1 MAFDTHLDTSF
12 LNCKGSVFSE
22 KPYFCKKFENRMQHQ
37 FYSLREVA
45 EIVDGQIV
53 GKSPEMEVSDLLID
67 SRQLVSADKALFF
80 AIVSARNNGHRYIKE
95 LYEKGVKA
103 FVVKTM
109 PENTCPEANFIL
121 VDDTL
126 KALQTLAAHHRQQF
140 GILVIGITGS
150 NGKTIVKEWLF
161 QMLSPDFNIVRSPK
175 SYNSQV
181 GVPLSVWQMN
191 ESHELALFEAGIS
204 EPEEMAPLQ
213 KIIAPTIGVF
223 TNIGQAHDE
232 NFISRV
238 QKAGEKLNLFTKA
251 ASLVYCMDYPDIQH
265 VIIRSGLSEKVKLF
279 TWSRK
284 FQEADLFVDSITKD
298 EKTAKISCLY
308 QDNHLS
314 FQIPFADKASVE
326 NAIHCIAVCLLMKY
340 EPNQIAERLLNLTSV
355 AMRLEIK
362 AGVNNCT
369 IINDYYNSDINSLSI
384 ALDVMRH
391 QRQHKRHVVILSD
404 ILQSGR
410 NELELYAE
418 IAQLLKNKEVDMLIG
433 IGEAISRQA
442 NKFDMES
449 YFYPNVADFLAHFP
463 FSKFNNQTILLKGA
477 RAFDFEQFGMELHE
491 KAHETVLEIIFNNL
505 VSNLKHFQAKIKPE
519 TKLMVMVKA
528 FGYGS
533 GNLEVSNVLQFHNVD
548 YLTVAFADEGV
559 ELRRAGINL
568 PIMVMSPEVN
578 SYDNIIK
585 YHLEPEVF
593 SFRNL
598 SFIEKAVANMA
609 LPEAHPINVHIK
621 LDTGM
626 HRLGFAQS
634 ELPELIQRIKANPM
648 LHVKSVFSHLAT
660 ADNPSED
667 DFTLSQIHNFEV
679 GSQMIVEAFP
689 HKVLRH
695 ILNTAGIS
703 RFPQYQFDMVRLGI
717 GLYGVPTCKADM
729 DALLPVVSL
738 KTTINQI
745 KQIPAGDSIG
755 YNRHGRAEKN
765 MRIGIVPIGY
775 ADGLS
780 RLLGN
785 GNGKFYVNGHQVP
798 VVGDI
803 CMDMCMLDLSQ
814 VEAVEGD
821 TVVIFDAEHD
831 INDIAKACQTIPYE
845 IMTRVSQRVKRVYYQ
860 E

>member
-1 MAFDTHLDTSF
+1 
-12 LNCKGSVFSE
+12 
-22 KPYFCKKFENRMQHQ
+22 MQHQ
-37 FYSLREVA
+37 FYSLNQIS
-45 EIVDGQIV
+45 EIVGGQLV
-53 GKSPEMEVSDLLID
+53 GDQSMLQVCDLLID
-67 SRQLVSADKALFF
+67 SRHLMDPRQALFF
-80 AIVSARNNGHRYIKE
+80 ALSSVRNDGHKYIGE
-95 LYEKGVKA
+95 LYDKGVRA
-103 FVVKTM
+103 FVVSRQ
-109 PENTCPEANFIL
+109 PENVYPEAAFII
-121 VDDTL
+121 VPDTL
-126 KALQTLAAHHRQQF
+126 KALQTLASRHRQQF
-140 GILVIGITGS
+140 TYPVIGITGS

-161 QMLSPDFNIVRSPK
+161 QMLSPDYNIVRSPK

-181 GVPLSVWQMN
+181 GVPLSVWQMSDN
-191 ESHELALFEAGIS
+191 NDLAIFEAGIS
-204 EPEEMAPLQ
+204 EPDEMMTLQ
-213 KIIAPTIGVF
+213 DIIRPTIGVF
-223 TNIGQAHDE
+223 TNIGQAHEE
-232 NFISRV
+232 NFINPV

-251 ASLVYCMDYPDIQH
+251 EQLVYCMDYSEIQQ
-265 VIIRSGLSEKVKLF
+265 VIIRSNLAEKVKLF

-284 FQEADLFVDSITKD
+284 FEEANLFVKQVTKS
-298 EKTAKISCLY
+298 EKSATMECVYQGECLT
-308 QDNHLS
+308 
-314 FQIPFADKASVE
+314 FAIPFADEASVE
-326 NAIHCIAVCLLMKY
+326 NALHCVAVCLLLKMN
-340 EPNQIAERLLNLTSV
+340 PATIAERLKGLTTI

-369 IINDYYNSDINSLSI
+369 IINDYYNSDINSLAI
-384 ALDVMRH
+384 ALDVMKHH
-391 QRQHKRHVVILSD
+391 QQHNYRAVILSD
-404 ILQSGR
+404 IFQSGR
-410 NELELYAE
+410 NEIDLYTE
-418 IAQLLKNKEVDMLIG
+418 IGQMLKNKGVDLLIG

-442 NKFDMES
+442 NKFDMEA
-449 YFYPNVADFLAHFP
+449 YFYKNVPDFLAHFP

-477 RAFDFEQFGMELHE
+477 RAFEFEQIGMELQE
-491 KAHETVLEIIFNNL
+491 KAHETVLEINFNHL
-505 VSNLKHFQAKIKPE
+505 VSNLNHFRSKIKPE

-533 GNLEVSNVLQFHNVD
+533 GNLEVSNILQFHNVD

-598 SFIEKAVANMA
+598 EFIEKAMQNMA
-609 LPEAHPINVHIK
+609 LPEAHPLNVHIK

-626 HRLGFAQS
+626 HRLGFSNS
-634 ELPELIQRIKANPM
+634 ELSELIRRIQANP
-648 LHVKSVFSHLAT
+648 LLNVKSVFSHLAT
-660 ADNPSED
+660 ADNPAED
-667 DFTLSQIHNFEV
+667 EFTKSQIRNFEE
-679 GSQMIVEAFP
+679 GSRLIVDAFP
-689 HKVLRH
+689 QALRH

-717 GLYGVPTCKADM
+717 GLYGIPTCEVDKGV
-729 DALLPVVSL
+729 LQPVVSL

-745 KQIPAGDSIG
+745 KFIPKGDSIG
-755 YNRHGRAEKN
+755 YNRHGHAERD

-785 GNGKFYVNGHQVP
+785 GNGVFYVHGNP
-798 VVGDI
+798 VKVIGDI
-803 CMDMCMLDLSQ
+803 CMDMCMLDLTDVAAS
-814 VEAVEGD
+814 EGD

-831 INDIAKACQTIPYE
+831 IADIAKACQTIPYE

>member
-1 MAFDTHLDTSF
+1 
-12 LNCKGSVFSE
+12 
-22 KPYFCKKFENRMQHQ
+22 MQHQ
-37 FYSLREVA
+37 FYSLQEVS
-45 EIVDGQIV
+45 EIVNGKLV
-53 GKSPEMEVSDLLID
+53 GEALDRNVSDLLID
-67 SRQLVSADKALFF
+67 SRHLVDPHQALFF
-80 AIVSARNNGHRYIKE
+80 ALKSNRNDGHRYIE
-95 LYEKGVKA
+95 DLYEKGVRAFMVSHLPESTFPDAA
-103 FVVKTM
+103 FVVV
-109 PENTCPEANFIL
+109 P
-121 VDDTL
+121 DTL
-126 KALQTLAAHHRQQF
+126 KALQALAAHHRLQF
-140 GILVIGITGS
+140 DIPVIGITGS
-150 NGKTIVKEWLF
+150 NGKTIVKEWLY
-161 QMLSPDFNIVRSPK
+161 QMLSPDYNIVRSPK

-191 ESHELALFEAGIS
+191 QTNTLGIFEAGIS
-204 EPEEMAPLQ
+204 EPDEMMSLQ
-213 KIIAPTIGVF
+213 DIIRPTIGVF

-232 NFISRV
+232 NFINRV
-238 QKAGEKLNLFTKA
+238 QKAGEKLNLFTKTEQ
-251 ASLVYCMDYPDIQH
+251 LVYCMDYSDIQQ
-265 VIIRSGLSEKVKLF
+265 VVIRSGMASKVKLF

-284 FQEADLFVDSITKD
+284 FTEADLYVSEITKS
-298 EKTAKISCLY
+298 EKTATIACTY
-308 QDNHLS
+308 HGENLS
-314 FQIPFADKASVE
+314 FLIPFADKASVE
-326 NAIHCIAVCLLMKY
+326 NAIHCIAVGLLLQMK
-340 EPNQIAERLLNLTSV
+340 PDVIADRLKSLISI

-369 IINDYYNSDINSLSI
+369 IINDYYNSDINSLAI

-391 QRQHKRHVVILSD
+391 QHQHRHHTVILSD

-410 NELELYAE
+410 NEVDLYTE
-418 IAQLLKNKEVDMLIG
+418 IAQLLKNKGVDTLIG
-433 IGEAISRQA
+433 IGEALSRQS
-442 NKFDMES
+442 NKFEMET
-449 YFYPNVADFLAHFP
+449 YFYKNVPDFLAQFP

-477 RAFDFEQFGMELHE
+477 RAFEFEQIGMELQE
-491 KAHETVLEIIFNNL
+491 KAHETVLEINFNHL
-505 VSNLKHFQAKIKPE
+505 ESNLNHFRSKIKPE

-533 GNLEVSNVLQFHNVD
+533 GNLEVSNILQFHNVD

-598 SFIEKAVANMA
+598 SFIEKAIENLA
-609 LPEAHPINVHIK
+609 LPEAHPLNVHIK

-626 HRLGFAQS
+626 HRLGFS
-634 ELPELIQRIKANPM
+634 KDELPELIRRIQSNPM
-648 LHVKSVFSHLAT
+648 LNVKSVFSHLAT
-660 ADNPSED
+660 ADNPAED
-667 DFTLSQIHNFEV
+667 SFTLSQIHSFEE
-679 GSQMIVEAFP
+679 GSQMIVESFP
-689 HKVLRH
+689 HVLRH

-717 GLYGVPTCKADM
+717 GLYGVPTCEADKG
-729 DALLPVVSL
+729 LLQPVVSL

-745 KQIPAGDSIG
+745 KNIPAGDSIG
-755 YNRHGRAEKN
+755 YNRHGHADHD
-765 MRIGIVPIGY
+765 MRIGIVPLGY

-785 GNGKFYVNGHQVP
+785 GNGTFYVHDTP
-798 VVGDI
+798 VKIVGDV
-803 CMDMCMLDLSQ
+803 CMDMCMLDLTH
-814 VEAVEGD
+814 VDAKEGD

>member
-1 MAFDTHLDTSF
+1 
-12 LNCKGSVFSE
+12 
-22 KPYFCKKFENRMQHQ
+22 MQHQ
-37 FYSLREVA
+37 SYALSQVS
-45 EIVDGQIV
+45 EIVNGTLTGEGADRRIC
-53 GKSPEMEVSDLLID
+53 DLLID
-67 SRQLVSADKALFF
+67 SRHLMDSGQALFF
-80 AIVSARNNGHRYIKE
+80 ALTSARNDGHKYIKE
-95 LYEKGVKA
+95 LYDKGVRA
-103 FVVKTM
+103 FVVKRL
-109 PENTCPEANFIL
+109 PEQALSGATFIV

-140 GILVIGITGS
+140 GIPVIGITGS
-150 NGKTIVKEWLF
+150 NGKTIVKEWLY
-161 QMLSPDFNIVRSPK
+161 QMLSPDYNIVRSPK

-191 ESHELALFEAGIS
+191 EHDDLAIFEAGIS
-204 EPEEMAPLQ
+204 ESDEMMALQ
-213 KIIAPTIGVF
+213 EIIRPTIGVF

-232 NFISRV
+232 NFINRI

-251 ASLVYCMDYPDIQH
+251 ESLVYCMDYSEIQH
-265 VIIRSGLSEKVKLF
+265 VIIRSGMASKVRLF

-284 FQEADLFVDSITKD
+284 FEDADLFVTQVAKTDKNATVECVYKG
-298 EKTAKISCLY
+298 EK
-308 QDNHLS
+308 QS
-314 FQIPFADKASVE
+314 FAIPFPDDASVE
-326 NAIHCIAVCLLMKY
+326 NAIHCISACLLMGY
-340 EPNQIAERLLNLTSV
+340 APSLISERLKSLTSI

-362 AGVNNCT
+362 AGMNNCT
-369 IINDYYNSDINSLSI
+369 IINDYYNSDVNSLSI
-384 ALDVMRH
+384 ALDVMRQQHQH
-391 QRQHKRHVVILSD
+391 QRRVVILSD

-410 NELELYAE
+410 NEMDLYAE
-418 IAQLLKNKEVDMLIG
+418 IAQMLKAKDVDVLIG
-433 IGEAISRQA
+433 IGESISRQA
-442 NKFDMES
+442 SKFDMECH
-449 YFYPNVADFLAHFP
+449 FYPNVADFLAHFP

-477 RAFDFEQFGMELHE
+477 RAFEFEQIGMELQE
-491 KAHETVLEIIFNNL
+491 KAHETVLEINFNHLVGNL
-505 VSNLKHFQAKIKPE
+505 NHFRSKVKPE

-598 SFIEKAVANMA
+598 EFVEKALQNQA
-609 LPEAHPINVHIK
+609 LPEAHPLNVHIK

-626 HRLGFAQS
+626 HRLGFS
-634 ELPELIQRIKANPM
+634 NDELPELIRRIKTNPM
-648 LHVKSVFSHLAT
+648 LNVKSVFSHLAT
-660 ADNPSED
+660 ADNPAED
-667 DFTLSQIHNFEV
+667 EFTLSQIKKFEE
-679 GSQMIVEAFP
+679 GSKIIVDAFP

-695 ILNTAGIS
+695 ILNTAGIT

-717 GLYGVPTCKADM
+717 GLYGVPTCEADKGM
-729 DALLPVVSL
+729 LQPVVAL

-745 KQIPAGDSIG
+745 KHVPAGDSIG
-755 YNRHGRAEKN
+755 YNRHGCAEKD

-785 GNGKFYVNGHQVP
+785 GNGKFYVNGQQVP

-803 CMDMCMLDLSQ
+803 CMDMCMLDLTHIK
-814 VEAVEGD
+814 AAEGD

-831 INDIAKACQTIPYE
+831 IADIAKACQTIPYE

>member
-1 MAFDTHLDTSF
+1 
-12 LNCKGSVFSE
+12 
-22 KPYFCKKFENRMQHQ
+22 MQHQ
-37 FYSLREVA
+37 FYSLQKVA
-45 EIVDGQIV
+45 EIVNGQLI
-53 GKSPEMEVSDLLID
+53 GAAEERKISDLLID
-67 SRQLVSADKALFF
+67 SRHLMDAGQAFFF
-80 AIVSARNNGHRYIKE
+80 ALKSQRNDGHKYIEE
-95 LYEKGVKA
+95 LYEKGVRA
-103 FVVKTM
+103 FVVNQR
-109 PENTCPEANFIL
+109 PEASCPEAAFI
-121 VDDTL
+121 VVADTL
-126 KALQTLAAHHRQQF
+126 KALQALASYHRQQF
-140 GILVIGITGS
+140 SIPVIGITGS
-150 NGKTIVKEWLF
+150 NGKTIVKEWLY
-161 QMLSPDFNIVRSPK
+161 QMLSPDYSIVRSPK

-191 ESHELALFEAGIS
+191 ASSELAIFEAGIS
-204 EPEEMAPLQ
+204 EPDEMMALQ
-213 KIIAPTIGVF
+213 DVIRPTIGVF
-223 TNIGQAHDE
+223 TNIGQAHEE
-232 NFISRV
+232 NFINHA
-238 QKAGEKLNLFTKA
+238 QKVGEKMNLFTKA
-251 ASLVYCMDYPDIQH
+251 ESLVYCMDYSEIQQ
-265 VIIRSGLSEKVKLF
+265 VVIRSGMSSKVRLF

-284 FQEADLFVDSITKD
+284 FEEADLFVKEVVVGENQSQVQ
-298 EKTAKISCLY
+298 CLY
-308 QDNHLS
+308 QGALLS
-314 FQIPFADKASVE
+314 FTIPFADAASIE
-326 NAIHCIAVCLLMKY
+326 NAIHCIAVGLLMKMAP
-340 EPNQIAERLLNLTSV
+340 ELIASRLMSLTSI

-362 AGVNNCT
+362 AGMNNCT
-369 IINDYYNSDINSLSI
+369 IINDYYNSDVNSLSI
-384 ALDVMRH
+384 ALDVMKQQH
-391 QRQHKRHVVILSD
+391 QHNRKVVILSD

-418 IAQLLKNKEVDMLIG
+418 IAQLLKAKGVDMLIG
-433 IGEAISRQA
+433 IGEGISRQA
-442 NKFDMES
+442 NKFDMER
-449 YFYPNVADFLAHFP
+449 YFYPNVSDFLAHFP

-477 RAFDFEQFGMELHE
+477 RAFEFEQIGMELQE
-491 KAHETVLEIIFNNL
+491 KAHETVLEINFNHLVGNL
-505 VSNLKHFQAKIKPE
+505 NHFRAKIKPE

-598 SFIEKAVANMA
+598 EFIEKAMENLA
-609 LPEAHPINVHIK
+609 LPEAHPLNVHIK

-626 HRLGFAQS
+626 HRLGFS
-634 ELPELIQRIKANPM
+634 LEELPELIRRIQANPM

-660 ADNPSED
+660 ADNPAED
-667 DFTLSQIHNFEV
+667 AFTLSQIHCFEE
-679 GSQMIVEAFP
+679 GSAMIREAFP
-689 HKVLRH
+689 QAIRH

-717 GLYGVPTCKADM
+717 GLYGVSTCEADKGM
-729 DALLPVVSL
+729 LQPVVSL

-745 KQIPAGDSIG
+745 KRIPAGDSIG
-755 YNRHGRAEKN
+755 YNRHGRAEHD

-785 GNGKFYVNGHQVP
+785 GNGKFYVNGRQVS

-803 CMDMCMLDLSQ
+803 CMDTCMLDLTE
-814 VEAVEGD
+814 VEAAEGD

-831 INDIAKACQTIPYE
+831 INDIARACQTIPYE

>member
-1 MAFDTHLDTSF
+1 
-12 LNCKGSVFSE
+12 
-22 KPYFCKKFENRMQHQ
+22 MQHQ
-37 FYSLREVA
+37 SYSIPQVA
-45 EIVDGQIV
+45 EIVGGQIV
-53 GKSPEMEVSDLLID
+53 GNQSERKVCDLLID
-67 SRQLVSADKALFF
+67 SRQLVSAEHALFF
-80 AIVSARNNGHRYIKE
+80 AIVSARNDGHKYIKE
-95 LYEKGVKA
+95 LYDKGVRA
-103 FVVKTM
+103 FVVSRQ
-109 PENTCPEANFIL
+109 PETPCPDAAFI
-121 VDDTL
+121 VVEDTL
-126 KALQTLAAHHRQQF
+126 KALQTLAAYHRQQF
-140 GILVIGITGS
+140 DIPVVGITGS
-150 NGKTIVKEWLF
+150 NGKTIVKEWLA
-161 QMLSPDFNIVRSPK
+161 QMLGQDFNIVRSPK

-191 ESHELALFEAGIS
+191 ENNTLGIFEAGIS
-204 EPEEMAPLQ
+204 EPDEMMALQ
-213 KIIAPTIGVF
+213 SIISPTIGVF

-238 QKAGEKLNLFTKA
+238 QKAGEKLSLFTKA
-251 ASLVYCMDYPDIQH
+251 EQLVYCMDYSDIQQ
-265 VIIRSGLSEKVKLF
+265 VIIRSGIAEKVKLF
-279 TWSRK
+279 TWSSK
-284 FQEADLFVDSITKD
+284 FEEADLFVKAVTKS
-298 EKTAKISCLY
+298 EKTACIECVYRSENLLF
-308 QDNHLS
+308 D
-314 FQIPFADKASVE
+314 IPFADKASVE
-326 NAIHCIAVCLLMKY
+326 NAIHCIAVCLLMGY
-340 EPNQIAERLLNLTSV
+340 APSRIAERLSGLTSV

-362 AGVNNCT
+362 AGMNNCT
-369 IINDYYNSDINSLSI
+369 LINDYYNSDVNSLSI

-391 QRQHKRHVVILSD
+391 QHQHKRHVVILSD

-410 NELELYAE
+410 NELELYSE

-442 NKFDMES
+442 NMFEMER
-449 YFYPNVADFLAHFP
+449 YFFPNVADFLAHFP
-463 FSKFNNQTILLKGA
+463 FSNFNNQTILLKGA
-477 RAFDFEQFGMELHE
+477 RAFEFEQIGMELQE
-491 KAHETVLEIIFNNL
+491 KAHETVLEINFNNL
-505 VSNLKHFQAKIKPE
+505 VSNLNHFRAKIRPE

-533 GNLEVSNVLQFHNVD
+533 GNLEVSNILQFHNVD

-598 SFIEKAVANMA
+598 DFIEKAVGNMA

-626 HRLGFAQS
+626 HRLGFSKA
-634 ELPELIQRIKANPM
+634 ELPELIRRIKANSM

-660 ADNPSED
+660 ADNPAED
-667 DFTLSQIHNFEV
+667 EFTLSQIHNFEE
-679 GSQMIVEAFP
+679 GSQMIVEGFDY
-689 HKVLRH
+689 KVLRH
-695 ILNTAGIS
+695 ILNTAGIT

-717 GLYGVPTCKADM
+717 GLYGVPTCEADKG
-729 DALLPVVSL
+729 LLQPVVSL

-745 KQIPAGDSIG
+745 KQVPKGDSIG
-755 YNRHGRAEKN
+755 YNRHGRAERD

-785 GNGKFYVNGHQVP
+785 GNGKFYVNGCQVA

-803 CMDMCMLDLSQ
+803 CMDMCMLDLTDI
-814 VEAVEGD
+814 EATEGD

-831 INDIAKACQTIPYE
+831 IDDIAKACQTIPYE

>member
-1 MAFDTHLDTSF
+1 
-12 LNCKGSVFSE
+12 
-22 KPYFCKKFENRMQHQ
+22 MQHQ
-37 FYSLREVA
+37 YYSIHRVA
-45 EIVDGQIV
+45 EIVGGQLVENQDERRIC
-53 GKSPEMEVSDLLID
+53 DLLID
-67 SRQLVSADKALFF
+67 SRQLVSAEHALFF
-80 AIVSARNNGHRYIKE
+80 AIVSARNDGHKYIKE
-95 LYEKGVKA
+95 LYDKGVRA
-103 FVVKTM
+103 FVVNHL
-109 PENTCPEANFIL
+109 PENPCPEASFIM
-121 VDDTL
+121 VENTL
-126 KALQTLAAHHRQQF
+126 KALQSLAAYHRQQF
-140 GILVIGITGS
+140 DIPVIGITGS

-161 QMLSPDFNIVRSPK
+161 QMLGLDYNIVRSPK

-181 GVPLSVWQMN
+181 GVPLSVWQMDEDN
-191 ESHELALFEAGIS
+191 DLAIFEAGIS
-204 EPEEMAPLQ
+204 EPDEMMALQ
-213 KIIAPTIGVF
+213 SIVSPTIGVF

-251 ASLVYCMDYPDIQH
+251 KQLVYCMDYAEIQQ
-265 VIIRSGLSEKVKLF
+265 VIIRSGIAEKVKLF

-284 FQEADLFVDSITKD
+284 FEEADLFVKSVTKS
-298 EKTAKISCLY
+298 EKTTCVECVY
-308 QDNHLS
+308 QSENLS
-314 FQIPFADKASVE
+314 FDIPFADKASVE
-326 NAIHCIAVCLLMKY
+326 NAIHCIAVGLLMGY
-340 EPNQIAERLLNLTSV
+340 APSCIAERLSGLTSV

-362 AGVNNCT
+362 AGMNNCT
-369 IINDYYNSDINSLSI
+369 IINDYYNSDVNSLSI

-391 QRQHKRHVVILSD
+391 QHQHKRHVVILSD

-410 NELELYAE
+410 NEMELYAE
-418 IAQLLKNKEVDMLIG
+418 IAQLLKNKEVDTLIG
-433 IGEAISRQA
+433 IGEAISRQS
-442 NKFDMES
+442 NKFDMEC
-449 YFYPNVADFLAHFP
+449 YFYPNVAEFLAHFP
-463 FSKFNNQTILLKGA
+463 FSNFNNQTILLKGA
-477 RAFDFEQFGMELHE
+477 RVFEFEQIGMELQE
-491 KAHETVLEIIFNNL
+491 KAHETVLEINFNNL
-505 VSNLKHFQAKIKPE
+505 VSNLNHFRAKIKPE

-598 SFIEKAVANMA
+598 DFIEKAVRSQA

-626 HRLGFAQS
+626 HRLGFSKA
-634 ELPELIQRIKANPM
+634 ELPELIRRIKANPM

-660 ADNPSED
+660 ADNPAED
-667 DFTLSQIHNFEV
+667 DFTLSQIHNFEE
-679 GSQMIVEAFP
+679 GSQMIVEAFDY
-689 HKVLRH
+689 KVLRH
-695 ILNTAGIS
+695 ILNTAGIT

-717 GLYGVPTCKADM
+717 GLYGMPTCDADKGV
-729 DALLPVVSL
+729 LHPVVAL

-745 KQIPAGDSIG
+745 KQIPKGDSIG
-755 YNRHGRAEKN
+755 YNRHGRADRD

-785 GNGKFYVNGHQVP
+785 GNGKFYLNDRQVP

-803 CMDMCMLDLSQ
+803 CMDMCMLDLTD
-814 VEAVEGD
+814 VEASEGD

-831 INDIAKACQTIPYE
+831 IADIAKACQTIPYE

>member
-1 MAFDTHLDTSF
+1 
-12 LNCKGSVFSE
+12 
-22 KPYFCKKFENRMQHQ
+22 MQHQ
-37 FYSLREVA
+37 FYSLKQVA
-45 EIVDGQIV
+45 EIVGGQLV
-53 GKSPEMEVSDLLID
+53 GNTANPPICDLLID
-67 SRQLVSADKALFF
+67 SRHLMEPQQALFF
-80 AIVSARNNGHRYIKE
+80 ALKSSRNDGHKYIEE
-95 LYEKGVKA
+95 LYEKGVRA
-103 FVVKTM
+103 FVVNRQS
-109 PENTCPEANFIL
+109 ENACLEATFI
-121 VDDTL
+121 VVPDTL
-126 KALQTLAAHHRQQF
+126 KALQALASYHRQQF
-140 GILVIGITGS
+140 GIPIIGITGS
-150 NGKTIVKEWLF
+150 NGKTIVKEWLN
-161 QMLSPDFNIVRSPK
+161 QMLAPDYNIVRSPK

-191 ESHELALFEAGIS
+191 ASYNLGIFEAGIS
-204 EPEEMAPLQ
+204 EADEMMTLQ
-213 KIIAPTIGVF
+213 DIIRPTIGVF

-232 NFISRV
+232 NFINRA
-238 QKAGEKLNLFTKA
+238 QKAGEKLNLFTKTEK
-251 ASLVYCMDYPDIQH
+251 LVYCMDYPEIQQ
-265 VIIRSGLSEKVKLF
+265 VIIRSNLAEKVRLF

-284 FQEADLFVDSITKD
+284 FREADLFVKSVKKG
-298 EKTAKISCLY
+298 EKTATIECIY
-308 QDNHLS
+308 QVENLS
-314 FQIPFADKASVE
+314 FTIPFADDASIE
-326 NAIHCIAVCLLMKY
+326 NVLHCIAVGLLLQMKP
-340 EPNQIAERLLNLTSV
+340 EIIAERLKSLTSI

-369 IINDYYNSDINSLSI
+369 LINDYYNSDINSLAI
-384 ALDVMRH
+384 ALDVMLQ
-391 QRQHKRHVVILSD
+391 QRQHKRRVVILSD

-410 NELELYAE
+410 SEMELYTE
-418 IAQLLKNKEVDMLIG
+418 IGQLLKNKEVDMLIG

-442 NKFDMES
+442 NKFGMEA
-449 YFYPNVADFLAHFP
+449 FFFKNVPDFLAQFP

-477 RAFDFEQFGMELHE
+477 RAFEFEQIGMELQE
-491 KAHETVLEIIFNNL
+491 KAHETVLEINFNHL
-505 VSNLKHFQAKIKPE
+505 VSNLNHFRSKIKPT

-598 SFIEKAVANMA
+598 EFIEQAIQNMA
-609 LPEAHPINVHIK
+609 LPEAHPLNVHIK

-626 HRLGFAQS
+626 HRLGFSNA
-634 ELPELIQRIKANPM
+634 ELPELIRRIQANPM
-648 LHVKSVFSHLAT
+648 LNVKSVFSHLAT

-667 DFTLSQIHNFEV
+667 EFTLSQIHNFEE
-679 GSQMIVEAFP
+679 GSQLIVDAFP
-689 HKVLRH
+689 NVIRH

-703 RFPQYQFDMVRLGI
+703 RFPKYQFDMVRLGI
-717 GLYGVPTCKADM
+717 GLYGVPTCEADKET
-729 DALLPVVSL
+729 LKPVVSL

-745 KQIPAGDSIG
+745 KHIDKGDSIG
-755 YNRHGRAEKN
+755 YNRHGRADKD

-785 GNGKFYVNGHQVP
+785 GNGTFYVHNKP
-798 VVGDI
+798 VKVIGDI
-803 CMDMCMLDLSQ
+803 CMDMCMLDLTDI
-814 VEAVEGD
+814 EAAEGD

-831 INDIAKACQTIPYE
+831 INDIAKACKTIPYE

>member
-1 MAFDTHLDTSF
+1 
-12 LNCKGSVFSE
+12 
-22 KPYFCKKFENRMQHQ
+22 MQHQ
-37 FYSLREVA
+37 FYSLQEIS
-45 EIVDGQIV
+45 EIVNGKLV
-53 GKSPEMEVSDLLID
+53 GAAELKVSDLLID
-67 SRQLVSADKALFF
+67 SRHLMDPSQALFF
-80 AIVSARNNGHRYIKE
+80 ALKSNRNDGHRYIDE
-95 LYEKGVKA
+95 LYEKGVRA
-103 FVVKTM
+103 FVVSQQ
-109 PENTCPEANFIL
+109 PENTYFDAAFVVVPN
-121 VDDTL
+121 TL
-126 KALQTLAAHHRQQF
+126 KALQMLAAHHRQQF
-140 GILVIGITGS
+140 DIPVIGITGS
-150 NGKTIVKEWLF
+150 NGKTIVKEWLY
-161 QMLSPDFNIVRSPK
+161 QILSPEYNIVRSPK

-191 ESHELALFEAGIS
+191 QTNTLGIFEAGIS
-204 EPEEMAPLQ
+204 EPEEMMSLQ
-213 KIIAPTIGVF
+213 DIIRPTIGVF

-232 NFISRV
+232 NFINRV

-251 ASLVYCMDYPDIQH
+251 EQLVYCMDYSDIQQ
-265 VIIRSGLSEKVKLF
+265 VVIRSGLASKVKLF

-284 FQEADLFVDSITKD
+284 FVEADLFVSEITKS
-298 EKTAKISCLY
+298 EKTATVACTY
-308 QDNHLS
+308 RGENLS
-314 FQIPFADKASVE
+314 FTIPFADKASVE
-326 NAIHCIAVCLLMKY
+326 NAIHCIAVGLLMQMKP
-340 EPNQIAERLLNLTSV
+340 EVIAERLKSLVSI

-369 IINDYYNSDINSLSI
+369 IINDYYNSDINSLAI

-391 QRQHKRHVVILSD
+391 QHQHRHHTVILSD

-410 NELELYAE
+410 NEVDLYTE
-418 IAQLLKNKEVDMLIG
+418 IAQLLKNKGVDTLIG
-433 IGEAISRQA
+433 IGEALTRQS
-442 NKFDMES
+442 NKFEMET
-449 YFYPNVADFLAHFP
+449 YFYKNVLDFLTQFP

-477 RAFDFEQFGMELHE
+477 RAFEFEQIGMELQE
-491 KAHETVLEIIFNNL
+491 KAHETVLEINFNHL
-505 VSNLKHFQAKIKPE
+505 VSNLNYFRSKIKPE

-533 GNLEVSNVLQFHNVD
+533 GNLEVSNILQFHNVD

-598 SFIEKAVANMA
+598 SFIERAMENLA
-609 LPEAHPINVHIK
+609 LPEAHPLNVHIK

-626 HRLGFAQS
+626 HRLGFS
-634 ELPELIQRIKANPM
+634 KDELPELIRRIQANPM
-648 LHVKSVFSHLAT
+648 LNVKSVFSHLAT
-660 ADNPSED
+660 ADNPAED
-667 DFTLSQIHNFEV
+667 AFTLSQIHNFEE

-689 HKVLRH
+689 HVLRH

-717 GLYGVPTCKADM
+717 GLYGVPTCEADKG
-729 DALLPVVSL
+729 LLQPVVSL

-745 KQIPAGDSIG
+745 KHIPAGDSIG
-755 YNRHGRAEKN
+755 YNRHGRAEHD

-785 GNGKFYVNGHQVP
+785 GNGTFYVHDNP
-798 VVGDI
+798 VKIVGDI
-803 CMDMCMLDLSQ
+803 CMDMCMLDLTE
-814 VEAVEGD
+814 VEAAEGD

>member
-1 MAFDTHLDTSF
+1 
-12 LNCKGSVFSE
+12 
-22 KPYFCKKFENRMQHQ
+22 MQHQ
-37 FYSLREVA
+37 FYSLQEIS
-45 EIVDGQIV
+45 EIVSGKLV
-53 GKSPEMEVSDLLID
+53 GEANGEVSDLLID
-67 SRQLVSADKALFF
+67 SRHLVDPHQTLFF
-80 AIVSARNNGHRYIKE
+80 ALKSNRNDGHRYIDD
-95 LYEKGVKA
+95 LYEKGVRA
-103 FVVKTM
+103 FVVNQL
-109 PENTCPEANFIL
+109 PENIHPDAAF
-121 VDDTL
+121 VVVPDTL
-126 KALQTLAAHHRQQF
+126 KALQMLAAHHRQQF
-140 GILVIGITGS
+140 DTPVIGITGS
-150 NGKTIVKEWLF
+150 NGKTIVKEWLY
-161 QMLSPDFNIVRSPK
+161 QMLSPDYNIVRSPK

-191 ESHELALFEAGIS
+191 QTNTLGIFEAGIS
-204 EPEEMAPLQ
+204 EPDEMMSLQ
-213 KIIAPTIGVF
+213 DIIRPTIGVF

-232 NFISRV
+232 NFINRV
-238 QKAGEKLNLFTKA
+238 QKAGEKLNLFTKTEQ
-251 ASLVYCMDYPDIQH
+251 LVYCMDYSDIQQ
-265 VIIRSGLSEKVKLF
+265 VVIRSGMASKVKLF

-284 FQEADLFVDSITKD
+284 FEEADLFVREITKS
-298 EKTAKISCLY
+298 ENTATIACIYHGENLM
-308 QDNHLS
+308 
-314 FQIPFADKASVE
+314 FTIPFADKASVE
-326 NAIHCIAVCLLMKY
+326 NAIHCIAVSLLLQMNV
-340 EPNQIAERLLNLTSV
+340 ETIEERLKSLVSI

-369 IINDYYNSDINSLSI
+369 IINDYYNSDINSLAI

-391 QRQHKRHVVILSD
+391 QHQHRHHTVILSD

-410 NELELYAE
+410 NEVDLYTE
-418 IAQLLKNKEVDMLIG
+418 IAQLLKNKGVDTLIG
-433 IGEAISRQA
+433 IGEALTRQS
-442 NKFDMES
+442 NKFEMET
-449 YFYPNVADFLAHFP
+449 YFYKNVPDFLAQFP

-477 RAFDFEQFGMELHE
+477 RAFEFEQIGMELQE
-491 KAHETVLEIIFNNL
+491 KAHETVLEINFNHL
-505 VSNLKHFQAKIKPE
+505 VSNLNHFRSKIKPE

-533 GNLEVSNVLQFHNVD
+533 GNLEVSNILQFHNVD

-598 SFIEKAVANMA
+598 SFIEKAMENLA
-609 LPEAHPINVHIK
+609 LPEAHPLNVHIK

-626 HRLGFAQS
+626 HRLGFAKD
-634 ELPELIQRIKANPM
+634 ELPELIRRIQANPM
-648 LHVKSVFSHLAT
+648 LNVKSVFSHLAT
-660 ADNPSED
+660 ADNPAED
-667 DFTLSQIHNFEV
+667 AFTLGQIHNFEE

-689 HKVLRH
+689 HALRH

-717 GLYGVPTCKADM
+717 GLYGVPTCEADKGV
-729 DALLPVVSL
+729 LHPVVSL

-745 KQIPAGDSIG
+745 KTVPAGDSIG
-755 YNRHGRAEKN
+755 YNRHGRAVN
-765 MRIGIVPIGY
+765 PMRIGIVPIGY

-785 GNGKFYVNGHQVP
+785 GNGKFYVNGQQMP

-803 CMDMCMLDLSQ
+803 CMDMCMLDLTA
-814 VEAVEGD
+814 VEANEGD
-821 TVVIFDAEHD
+821 IVVIFDAEHD
-831 INDIAKACQTIPYE
+831 IADVANACQTIPYE

>member
-1 MAFDTHLDTSF
+1 
-12 LNCKGSVFSE
+12 
-22 KPYFCKKFENRMQHQ
+22 MQHQ
-37 FYSLREVA
+37 FYSLQKVA
-45 EIVDGQIV
+45 EIVGGKLV
-53 GKSPEMEVSDLLID
+53 GVLDERRISDLLID
-67 SRQLVSADKALFF
+67 SRHLMDPAQTLFF
-80 AIVSARNNGHRYIKE
+80 ALKSQRNDGHKYIE
-95 LYEKGVKA
+95 DLYEKGVRA
-103 FVVKTM
+103 FVVCHQ
-109 PENTCPEANFIL
+109 PDVLCHEASFI
-121 VDDTL
+121 VVSDTL
-126 KALQTLAAHHRQQF
+126 KALQLLASYHRQQF
-140 GILVIGITGS
+140 DIPVIGITGS
-150 NGKTIVKEWLF
+150 NGKTIVKEWLY
-161 QMLSPDFNIVRSPK
+161 QILSPDYSIVRSPK

-191 ESHELALFEAGIS
+191 EGDELAIFEAGIS
-204 EPEEMAPLQ
+204 EPDEMMALQ
-213 KIIAPTIGVF
+213 DIIRPTIGVF
-223 TNIGQAHDE
+223 TNIGQAHEE
-232 NFISRV
+232 NFINRA
-238 QKAGEKLNLFTKA
+238 QKVGEKMNLFTRAK
-251 ASLVYCMDYPDIQH
+251 SLVYCMDYADIQQ
-265 VIIRSGLSEKVKLF
+265 VIIRSNLAEKLNLF

-284 FQEADLFVDSITKD
+284 FKEADLFVRQISKT
-298 EKTAKISCLY
+298 EKTATIDCV
-308 QDNHLS
+308 
-314 FQIPFADKASVE
+314 FQGESLAFAIPFADKASVE
-326 NAIHCIAVCLLMKY
+326 NAIHCIAVGLLMKMTP
-340 EPNQIAERLLNLTSV
+340 ELIAQRLLTLTTI

-362 AGVNNCT
+362 AGMNNCT
-369 IINDYYNSDINSLSI
+369 IINDYYNSDINSLGI

-391 QRQHKRHVVILSD
+391 QHQHQRNVVILSD

-410 NELELYAE
+410 NEMDLYAE
-418 IAQLLKNKEVDMLIG
+418 IAQLLKTKGVDMLIG
-433 IGEAISRQA
+433 IGEGITRQSG
-442 NKFDMES
+442 KFEMES
-449 YFYPNVADFLAHFP
+449 HFFPNVADFLAHFP

-477 RAFDFEQFGMELHE
+477 RAFEFEQIGMELQE
-491 KAHETVLEIIFNNL
+491 KAHETVLEINFNHLVNNL
-505 VSNLKHFQAKIKPE
+505 NHFRSKIKPE

-598 SFIEKAVANMA
+598 EFIEKAIENLA
-609 LPEAHPINVHIK
+609 LPEAHPLNVHIK

-626 HRLGFAQS
+626 HRLGFSNA
-634 ELPELIQRIKANPM
+634 ELPELIRRIQANPM

-660 ADNPSED
+660 ADNPAED
-667 DFTLSQIHNFEV
+667 DFTLSQIHNFEE
-679 GSQMIVEAFP
+679 GSRVVQEAFP
-689 HKVLRH
+689 YVLRH

-703 RFPQYQFDMVRLGI
+703 RFSQYQFDMVRLGI
-717 GLYGVPTCKADM
+717 GLYGVPTCESDKG
-729 DALLPVVSL
+729 LLEPVVSL

-745 KQIPAGDSIG
+745 KHIPAGDSIG
-755 YNRHGRAEKN
+755 YNRHGRAEHD

-785 GNGKFYVNGHQVP
+785 GNGTFFVHDKP
-798 VVGDI
+798 VKIVGDI
-803 CMDMCMLDLSQ
+803 CMDMCMLDLTDI
-814 VEAVEGD
+814 EAEEGD

-831 INDIAKACQTIPYE
+831 INDVARACQTIPYE

>member
-1 MAFDTHLDTSF
+1 
-12 LNCKGSVFSE
+12 
-22 KPYFCKKFENRMQHQ
+22 MQHQ
-37 FYSLREVA
+37 FYSVQQVA
-45 EIVDGQIV
+45 EIVGGQLQGNAI
-53 GKSPEMEVSDLLID
+53 EIQISDLLID
-67 SRQLVSADKALFF
+67 SRQLVTPQQTLFF
-80 AIVSARNNGHRYIKE
+80 AIVSSRNDGHKYVKD
-95 LYEKGVKA
+95 LYDKGVRA
-103 FVVKTM
+103 FVVSRM
-109 PENTCPEANFIL
+109 PDVDCPDAAFVVVGNTL
-121 VDDTL
+121 M
-126 KALQTLAAHHRQQF
+126 ALQSLAAYHRNQF
-140 GILVIGITGS
+140 DIPVIGITGS

-191 ESHELALFEAGIS
+191 ENNDLAIFEAGIS
-204 EPEEMAPLQ
+204 EANEMDALR
-213 KIIAPTIGVF
+213 KIIMPKIGVF

-232 NFISRV
+232 NFINRV
-238 QKAGEKLNLFTKA
+238 QKAGEKLNLFSKA
-251 ASLVYCMDYPDIQH
+251 ESLVYCMDYSDIQQ
-265 VIIRSGLSEKVKLF
+265 VIMRSGFIGKVRLF

-284 FQEADLFVDSITKD
+284 FEEADLQVNMVTKGEDSSTIECTYQGEKMTFV
-298 EKTAKISCLY
+298 
-308 QDNHLS
+308 
-314 FQIPFADKASVE
+314 IPFADDASIE
-326 NAIHCIAVCLLMKY
+326 NAIHCIAVCLLLNY
-340 EPNQIAERLLNLTSV
+340 APSRIAERLLTLASV

-369 IINDYYNSDINSLSI
+369 IINDYYNSDVNSLSI
-384 ALDVMRH
+384 ALDVMKQ
-391 QRQHKRHVVILSD
+391 QRQHNRHVVIMSD

-410 NELELYAE
+410 NEMDLYTE
-418 IAQLLKNKEVDMLIG
+418 IAQLLKSKDVDMLIG

-442 NKFDMES
+442 AKFDMES

-477 RAFDFEQFGMELHE
+477 RAFEFEQIGMELQE
-491 KAHETVLEIIFNNL
+491 KAHETVLEINFNHL
-505 VSNLKHFQAKIKPE
+505 VSNLNHFRSKIKPE

-578 SYDNIIK
+578 SYDNIIR

-598 SFIEKAVANMA
+598 EMIEKAMQNLA
-609 LPEAHPINVHIK
+609 LPEAHQLNVHIK

-626 HRLGFAQS
+626 HRLGFS
-634 ELPELIQRIKANPM
+634 IDELPELIRRIQANPM
-648 LHVKSVFSHLAT
+648 LYVKSVFSHLAT
-660 ADNPSED
+660 ADNPAED
-667 DFTLSQIHNFEV
+667 EFTLSQIHNFEV
-679 GSQMIVEAFP
+679 GSQMIVDAFP
-689 HKVLRH
+689 HVLRH
-695 ILNTAGIS
+695 ILNSAGIT
-703 RFPQYQFDMVRLGI
+703 RFPKYQFDMVRLGI
-717 GLYGVPTCKADM
+717 GLYGISTCEADKGVL
-729 DALLPVVSL
+729 DPVVSL

-745 KQIPAGDSIG
+745 KHIPAGDSIG
-755 YNRHGRAEKN
+755 YNRHGHAEHD

-785 GNGKFYVNGHQVP
+785 GNGVFYVNGCPVR

-803 CMDMCMLDLSQ
+803 CMDMCMLDLTD
-814 VEAVEGD
+814 VEAEEGD
-821 TVVIFDAEHD
+821 VVIIFDAEHD
-831 INDIAKACQTIPYE
+831 IADIAKACQTIPYE
-845 IMTRVSQRVKRVYYQ
+845 IMTRVSQRVKRVYFQ

>member
-1 MAFDTHLDTSF
+1 
-12 LNCKGSVFSE
+12 
-22 KPYFCKKFENRMQHQ
+22 MQHQ
-37 FYSLREVA
+37 FYSLTKVA
-45 EIVDGQIV
+45 EIVNGQLFRASDERKI
-53 GKSPEMEVSDLLID
+53 SDLLID
-67 SRQLVSADKALFF
+67 SRHLMDPNQALFF
-80 AIVSARNNGHRYIKE
+80 ALQSHRNDGHKYIEE
-95 LYEKGVKA
+95 LYEKGVRA
-103 FVVKTM
+103 FVVKQR
-109 PENTCPEANFIL
+109 PEASCPEAAFI
-121 VDDTL
+121 VVADTL
-126 KALQTLAAHHRQQF
+126 KALQALASYHRQQF
-140 GILVIGITGS
+140 SIPVIGITGS
-150 NGKTIVKEWLF
+150 NGKTIVKEWLY
-161 QMLSPDFNIVRSPK
+161 QMLSPDYNIVRSPK

-191 ESHELALFEAGIS
+191 ESSELAIFEAGIS
-204 EPEEMAPLQ
+204 ESDEMMALQ
-213 KIIAPTIGVF
+213 DIIRPTIGVF
-223 TNIGQAHDE
+223 TNIGQAHEE
-232 NFISRV
+232 NFINHA
-238 QKAGEKLNLFTKA
+238 QKVGEKMNLFTKA
-251 ASLVYCMDYPDIQH
+251 ESLVYCMDYSEIQQ
-265 VIIRSGLSEKVKLF
+265 VVMRSGMSSKVKLF

-284 FQEADLFVDSITKD
+284 FEEADLMVKEVVVG
-298 EKTAKISCLY
+298 EKQTQVQCLY
-308 QDNHLS
+308 KGASLS
-314 FQIPFADKASVE
+314 FTIPFADAASIE
-326 NAIHCIAVCLLMKY
+326 NAIHCIAVGLLMKMSP
-340 EPNQIAERLLNLTSV
+340 ELIAERLLSLTSI

-362 AGVNNCT
+362 AGMNNCT
-369 IINDYYNSDINSLSI
+369 IINDYYNSDVNSLSI
-384 ALDVMRH
+384 ALDTMKQQHQH
-391 QRQHKRHVVILSD
+391 QRNVVILSD

-410 NELELYAE
+410 SEMDLYAE
-418 IAQLLKNKEVDMLIG
+418 IAQLLKTKGVDMLIG
-433 IGEAISRQA
+433 IGEGISRQA
-442 NKFDMES
+442 NKFDMER

-477 RAFDFEQFGMELHE
+477 RAFEFEQIGMELQE
-491 KAHETVLEIIFNNL
+491 KAHETVLEINFNHLVNNL
-505 VSNLKHFQAKIKPE
+505 NHFRSKIKPE

-533 GNLEVSNVLQFHNVD
+533 GNLEVSNVLQYHNVD

-598 SFIEKAVANMA
+598 EFIEKALENLA
-609 LPEAHPINVHIK
+609 LPEAHPLNVHIK

-626 HRLGFAQS
+626 HRLGFS
-634 ELPELIQRIKANPM
+634 LDELPELIRRIQANPM

-660 ADNPSED
+660 ADNPAED
-667 DFTLSQIHNFEV
+667 AFTLSQIHCFEE
-679 GSQMIVEAFP
+679 GSAMIREAFP
-689 HKVLRH
+689 QVIRH

-717 GLYGVPTCKADM
+717 GLYGVSTCEADKGM
-729 DALLPVVSL
+729 LQPVVSL

-745 KQIPAGDSIG
+745 KRIPAGDSIG
-755 YNRHGRAEKN
+755 YNRHGHAEHD

-785 GNGKFYVNGHQVP
+785 GNGKFYVNGYQVP

-803 CMDMCMLDLSQ
+803 CMDMCMLDLTD
-814 VEAVEGD
+814 VEAAEGD

-831 INDIAKACQTIPYE
+831 INDIARACQTIPYE